1 MVALLILYCSE
12 LTHSV
17 QRGPDQQWQ
26 NLPCRTE
33 SGDVDFSQDGE
44 DGHVPLPLTV
54 PHRTC
59 QEGFCSVA
67 LWLPAVLVLGV

>member
-17 QRGPDQQWQ
+17 QRGPGQQRQ

-33 SGDVDFSQDGE
+33 PGDMDFSQDGE
-44 DGHVPLPLTV
+44 DDHVPLPLTV
-54 PHRTC
+54 LYRTC

-67 LWLPAVLVLGV
+67 L